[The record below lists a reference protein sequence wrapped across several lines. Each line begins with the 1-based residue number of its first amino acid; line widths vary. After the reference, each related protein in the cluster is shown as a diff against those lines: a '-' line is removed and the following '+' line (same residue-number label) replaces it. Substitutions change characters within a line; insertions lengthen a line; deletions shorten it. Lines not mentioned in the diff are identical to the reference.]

1 MTDAAK
7 PFYFIRQIGTQNYEG
22 GYGMNAVPKLYT
34 KGSAFSVVGKKNK
47 DADRQDDIS
56 RRIAEERTSGGGSF
70 AKWPRYEAV
79 PVTIT
84 IGEPS

>member
-1 MTDAAK
+1 MSSAAK
-7 PFYFIRQIGTQNYEG
+7 PFYFIRRVGTQDYEG

-34 KGSAFSVVGKKNK
+34 KNSAFSVVSKKNK
-47 DADRQDDIS
+47 DADSQDES
-56 RRIAEERTSGGGSF
+56 NLRITSAGRGTF
-70 AKWPRYEAV
+70 TPWPRYEAV